1 MDVIFEFGTA
11 LALTAATGTQIVE
24 VPFTWALTPY
34 GSASASALL
43 WNEGPSG
50 TTESKSRTLVG
61 GYEVGFSHSAPAGFL
76 ERLDPLPATASIQ
89 LTARVSGVYTNPT
102 LSGTLPVIG
111 ISYETY
117 VRVSASVDAV
127 GSLPDQNFPGF
138 GSGSY
143 EASVSAIKHL
153 GAGNLDFAGS
163 LNSSSL
169 YGANPMFLAGPIT
182 ATATL
187 DVSASLANPTVMVRY
202 LVAVPEATSTGLATA
217 AGLVCF
223 ARLRRWAVR
232 TPAGKQ

>member
-1 MDVIFEFGTA
+1 MVFEFGTA
-11 LALTAATGTQIVE
+11 LALTAATGTRIVE

-34 GSASASALL
+34 GSAWASALL

-61 GYEVGFSHSAPAGFL
+61 GFEVGFSHSAPAGFL
-76 ERLDPLPATASIQ
+76 GRLDPLPSTASVL
-89 LTARVSGVYTNPT
+89 LTARVVGAYSNPT
-102 LSGTLPVIG
+102 LSGTLPLIG
-111 ISYETY
+111 VSYETY

-127 GSLPDQNFPGF
+127 GSLPDQNFPGL

-143 EASVSAIKHL
+143 EASISAIKQL

-163 LNSSSL
+163 LNASSK
-169 YGANPMFLAGPIT
+169 YGADPLLLAGPIT
-182 ATATL
+182 ATASL
-187 DVSASLANPTVMVRY
+187 NVSASLPNPTVMVRY

-223 ARLRRWAVR
+223 AGLRRWPVR
-232 TPAGKQ
+232 TPAGKL